1 MGNQQNTGTSNVG
14 YFNINLKKVGDAHN
28 FYVYQNTTQHDSG
41 HAVDDGQ
48 WHHCMVTRDSSNVLE
63 LCRWVS

>member
-1 MGNQQNTGTSNVG
+1 MH
-14 YFNINLKKVGDAHN
+14 FN

-63 LCRWVS
+63 LWVDEPVWKI